1 MSVSRFVFVY
11 APLLVA
17 VPPFVAA
24 AVDVF
29 RSLFCVWLRLCVCMA
44 DCLDPGGGTSL
55 TPPSSGMK
63 AVAVSRYS
71 MLTATKPCRA
81 NQFAWRDSPASVR
94 CDWPLLQR

>member
-44 DCLDPGGGTSL
+44 DCLDPGGGHIFDAAEL
-55 TPPSSGMK
+55 GHEGGGGQPVLHADGNK
-63 AVAVSRYS
+63 AVPRE
-71 MLTATKPCRA
+71 P
-81 NQFAWRDSPASVR
+81 VR
-94 CDWPLLQR
+94 LA